1 MADGDE
7 HTDIDADTVE
17 IDARRVTVNTGWTL
31 EMAKWNTIGTCAGAL
46 VGLASLLLS
55 AVAIW
60 VALH

>member
-1 MADGDE
+1 MDEGDDRIE
-7 HTDIDADTVE
+7 TERVDV
-17 IDARRVTVNTGWTL
+17 DARYVTVNTGWTL

-60 VALH
+60 IALGG